1 MRAGHSMT
9 LVGTKLYIIGGSYG
23 QDYLKD
29 VYELDTDPEPDWDF
43 THTAKPRLG
52 AAIQDMVNNAQFS
65 DVTFMVENRPFY
77 AHKVIVAQLSE
88 KFRAMFSTG
97 MRESSGAG
105 GPVVVPIQNISYTVF
120 GQIMHFLYTGDFVM
134 DQEGVASSL
143 DKIIEVL
150 GVADAE
156 FLDDIKMLC
165 EQRLISHLNTDNFS
179 IMCHYADIYNANRLK
194 EYCAWFHRVHPSVDS
209 QIED

>member
-43 THTAKPRLG
+43 GHSAKPRLSS
-52 AAIQDMVNNAQFS
+52 AIRDMVNNPQFS
-65 DVTFMVENRPFY
+65 DVTFLVENKPFY

-97 MRESSGAG
+97 MRESNANDG
-105 GPVVVPIQNISYTVF
+105 GSVIVPIQNISYAVF
-120 GQIMHFLYTGDFVM
+120 SQIMHYLYSGDFVL
-134 DQEGVASSL
+134 DVDNSVANL
-143 DKIIEVL
+143 DKVIEIL

-156 FLDDIKMLC
+156 FLDDVS
-165 EQRLISHLNTDNFS
+165 ISLYYSNFFS
-179 IMCHYADIYNANRLK
+179 G
-194 EYCAWFHRVHPSVDS
+194 
-209 QIED
+209 